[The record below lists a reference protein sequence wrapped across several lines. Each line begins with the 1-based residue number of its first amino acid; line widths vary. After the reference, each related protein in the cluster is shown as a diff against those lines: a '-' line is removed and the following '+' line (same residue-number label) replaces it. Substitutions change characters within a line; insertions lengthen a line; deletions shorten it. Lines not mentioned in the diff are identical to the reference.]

1 MTLVSVVA
9 TATICATLTFG
20 AATAGAVVRTCG
32 SGSNAYTV
40 TVPSNT
46 PSTGFAQGEDPE
58 EAFAAQCQIGYHEK
72 QAYPLSIVAIMLVVT
87 VATLALLRWK
97 KDDLDMGWTED
108 DPDLS
113 PERLTATGTAGG
125 AA

>member
-1 MTLVSVVA
+1 MLTV
-9 TATICATLTFG
+9 TICAAFTFG
-20 AATAGAVVRTCG
+20 APAAGAAVKTCG
-32 SGSNAYTV
+32 AGSNAYTV

-58 EAFAAQCQIGYHEK
+58 EAFATQCQIGYHEK
-72 QAYPLSIVAIMLVVT
+72 QAYPLSIVGLMLVVT

-97 KDDLDMGWTED
+97 KDDLDLGWTED

-113 PERLTATGTAGG
+113 PDTLRATGTAGG
-125 AA
+125 